1 MGVMDSEQIARL
13 TYLLLLLVAVAGW
26 VLVEFR
32 RRIGEALRVG
42 IAWGLIFCG
51 VAAGYGLWQDM
62 GGLSLPPPQMVSTG
76 GEITIPRA
84 PDGHYY
90 VTLQINGTPI
100 RFLADT
106 GASNMVLTQDDAK
119 ALGIDPEGL
128 VYLGE
133 ASTANGTVRTA
144 RVELPNVALG
154 AYTDTDFPAWVNRSE
169 MAGSL
174 LGMEYLSLYRVEIA
188 ADQMILRR

>member
-1 MGVMDSEQIARL
+1 MDSDQLARL
-13 TYLLLLLVAVAGW
+13 AYLLLLLVAVAGW

-51 VAAGYGLWQDM
+51 VAAGYGLWHDM
-62 GGLSLPPPQMVSTG
+62 GGFSVPAPQMVSTT

-90 VTLQINGTPI
+90 VTLDIDGTPI

-106 GASNMVLTQDDAK
+106 GASNMVLTQADALS
-119 ALGIDPEGL
+119 LGIDPESL
-128 VYLGE
+128 VYMGE
-133 ASTANGTVRTA
+133 AATANGTVRTA
-144 RVELPNVALG
+144 RVELPSVTLG
-154 AYTDTDFPAWVNRSE
+154 PYTDTDFPAWVNRGD
-169 MAGSL
+169 MQGSL
-174 LGMEYLSLYRVEIA
+174 LGMEYLRLYRVEIA
-188 ADQMILRR
+188 ADQMVLRR

>member
-1 MGVMDSEQIARL
+1 MGAMDSDQLARL
-13 TYLLLLLVAVAGW
+13 AYLLLLLVAVAGW
-26 VLVEFR
+26 LLVEFR
-32 RRIGEALRVG
+32 RRIGEALLVG

-51 VAAGYGLWQDM
+51 VAAGYGLWHDM
-62 GGLSLPPPQMVSTG
+62 GGIPRPPPQMVSTG

-90 VTLQINGTPI
+90 ITLTINGTPI

-106 GASNMVLTQDDAK
+106 GASNMVLTQEDAK
-119 ALGIDPEGL
+119 TLGIDPGGL

-144 RVELPNVALG
+144 RVTLPNVELG
-154 AYTDTDFPAWVNRSE
+154 PYADTGFSAWVNRSD

>member
-1 MGVMDSEQIARL
+1 METDQIARL
-13 TYLLLLLVAVAGW
+13 AYLALLLAAVGGW

-32 RRIGEALRVG
+32 RRMGEALRVG
-42 IAWGLIFCG
+42 MAWGLIFCG
-51 VAAGYGLWQDM
+51 VAAGYGLWHDM
-62 GGLSLPPPQMVSTG
+62 GGFNPAPPQMVSTA
-76 GEITIPRA
+76 GEITVPRA

-90 VTLQINGTPI
+90 LTLKIDGTPI

-106 GASNMVLTQDDAK
+106 GASNMVLSLSDAES
-119 ALGIDPEGL
+119 LGIDPEGL

-144 RVELPNVALG
+144 RVKLSNVELGP
-154 AYTDTDFPAWVNRSE
+154 YSDSDFPAWVNRGE

-174 LGMEYLSLYRVEIA
+174 LGMDYLRLYRVEIA
-188 ADQMILRR
+188 DDQMILRR

>member
-1 MGVMDSEQIARL
+1 MDSDQLARL
-13 TYLLLLLVAVAGW
+13 AYLLLLLVAVAGW

-51 VAAGYGLWQDM
+51 VAAGYGLWHDM
-62 GGLSLPPPQMVSTG
+62 GGFSVPAPQMVSTT

-90 VTLQINGTPI
+90 VTLDINGTPI

-106 GASNMVLTQDDAK
+106 GASNMVLTQADALS
-119 ALGIDPEGL
+119 LGIDPESL

-133 ASTANGTVRTA
+133 AATANGTVRTA
-144 RVELPNVALG
+144 RVELPKVTLG
-154 AYTDTDFPAWVNRSE
+154 RYTDADFPAWVNRSD
-169 MAGSL
+169 MQGSL
-174 LGMEYLSLYRVEIA
+174 LGMEYLRLYRVEIA

>member
-1 MGVMDSEQIARL
+1 MDSDQLSRL
-13 TYLLLLLVAVAGW
+13 AYLLLLLVAVAGW

-32 RRIGEALRVG
+32 RRIGEALRVS

-51 VAAGYGLWQDM
+51 VAAGYGLWHDM
-62 GGLSLPPPQMVSTG
+62 GGFTVPPPQMVSTA

-84 PDGHYY
+84 SDGHYY
-90 VTLQINGTPI
+90 VTLDINGTPI

-106 GASNMVLTQDDAK
+106 GASNMVLTQADAM
-119 ALGIDPEGL
+119 ALGIDPESL

-133 ASTANGTVRTA
+133 AATANGTVRTA
-144 RVELPNVALG
+144 RVKLPSVTLG
-154 AYTDTDFPAWVNRSE
+154 PYTDTGFPAWVNRGD
-169 MAGSL
+169 MQGSL
-174 LGMEYLSLYRVEIA
+174 LGMEYLRLFRVEIA

>member
-1 MGVMDSEQIARL
+1 METDQIARL
-13 TYLLLLLVAVAGW
+13 AYLLLLLVAIAGW

-32 RRIGEALRVG
+32 RRIGEAMRVA

-51 VAAGYGLWQDM
+51 VAAGYGLWQDI
-62 GGLSLPPPQMVSTG
+62 GGFPVPKPQMVSTG
-76 GEITIPRA
+76 GEITIPRS

-90 VTLQINGTPI
+90 VTLDINGTPI

-119 ALGIDPEGL
+119 LLGIDPEGL

-133 ASTANGTVRTA
+133 AATANGTVRTA
-144 RVELPNVALG
+144 RVKLPMVTLG
-154 AYTDTDFPAWVNRSE
+154 PFTETDFPAWVNRGE
-169 MAGSL
+169 MSGSL
-174 LGMEYLSLYRVEIA
+174 LGMEYLGLFRVEIA
-188 ADQMILRR
+188 SDQMVLRR